1 MNARTPAGPPTGPLH
16 TLLTYPRR
24 SPLTFGYVLLLLIG
38 NVWVKNLLTADRADA
53 LRDHISTN
61 LDNLHDHPVTA
72 LFGSALL
79 YDGTLTEILTTGFGG
94 TLITLGLGVCCC
106 LAWTERRFG
115 SLRAAAVFLGGHVLA
130 TLVTA
135 VVILL
140 ALRQGWYPQ
149 SVRQASDY
157 GISYGAQTVLALATL
172 ALPRW
177 ARVPWVA
184 FVVGWPLSGG
194 GEWPGPIPEFTTVGH
209 LLAAALGFALAAA
222 VAVTGSRRRRAGARG
237 ERVSEAVD
245 GPPRSR

>member
-1 MNARTPAGPPTGPLH
+1 MNARTPAGLLTG
-16 TLLTYPRR
+16 LLRAVRTYPRR
-24 SPLTFGYVLLLLIG
+24 SPLTAGYVALLLLG
-38 NVWVKNLLTADRADA
+38 HVWVEVLLAPDRADA

-79 YDGTLTEILTTGFGG
+79 FDGTLTEVLSTGFGS

-115 SLRAAAVFLGGHVLA
+115 PLRAAAVFLGGHVGATLA
-130 TLVTA
+130 TAA
-135 VVILL
+135 VIVL
-140 ALRQGWYPQ
+140 ALRHGWYPQ

-157 GISYGAQTVLALATL
+157 GISYGAQTVLALAVL

-177 ARVPWVA
+177 ARLPWAA
-184 FVVGWPLSGG
+184 FVLAWPLSGD
-194 GEWPGPIPEFTTVGH
+194 GEWPGPLPAFTTVGH

-222 VAVTGSRRRRAGARG
+222 VALAAARRRRAQ
-237 ERVSEAVD
+237 AVAVR
-245 GPPRSR
+245 P

>member
-1 MNARTPAGPPTGPLH
+1 MNAPTPRE
-16 TLLTYPRR
+16 LLPRLLRAARTYPRR
-24 SPLTFGYVLLLLIG
+24 SPLTSGYVLLLLAG
-38 NVWVKNLLTADRADA
+38 HVWVEELLSPDRADA

-79 YDGTLTEILTTGFGG
+79 FDGTLTEILSTGFGS

-115 SLRAAAVFLGGHVLA
+115 SLRAAAVFLGGHIGA

-135 VVILL
+135 AVILL
-140 ALRQGWYPQ
+140 ALRHGWYPE

-172 ALPRW
+172 AVPRRARLPW
-177 ARVPWVA
+177 AA
-184 FVVGWPLSGG
+184 FVVAWPLSGD
-194 GEWPGPIPEFTTVGH
+194 GEWPGPLPGFTTVGH

-222 VAVTGSRRRRAGARG
+222 VAVATARRRRA
-237 ERVSEAVD
+237 EAPDPV
-245 GPPRSR
+245 PTRR